1 MDFNY
6 DPQYFRNKYLGEHG
20 GVASTDY
27 GDIYGNVLVKPIGS
41 KLINMIIAKKETV
54 VRPTFEVNMKIT
66 DWLKFKADA
75 NMNYYYN
82 RGDNKELGTG
92 YANDGGYYKIWQNTK
107 EQTTFWWLVYLE
119 QNYKRLLYW
128 WLCTL

>member
-1 MDFNY
+1 
-6 DPQYFRNKYLGEHG
+6 
-20 GVASTDY
+20 
-27 GDIYGNVLVKPIGS
+27 
-41 KLINMIIAKKETV
+41 
-54 VRPTFEVNMKIT
+54 MKIT

-128 WLCTL
+128 YFARFEYYNTSRYEYSVNTDGGMVVPGQWFVDNSKNPKNPMVD